1 MTKIEKPAQ
10 LKNFSLSANNMSAG
24 LFSGLLAITGASL
37 LVLEAAQNGGYTD
50 SQTFSW
56 VFSVYLFG
64 GLFGIL
70 LPLYY
75 KVPITGAH
83 SLAGIIYLGTLT
95 PVYSFDELVSGFIVS
110 ALLVLLLGI
119 SGWINKLLTLISR
132 VVIAAM
138 LAGMILNTLISLCK
152 QFGDGTWM
160 VIAITVCFFTTP
172 LVTKKVPG
180 LLVSLFLSLALLTLS
195 GNMPSV
201 SPTNPPYFT
210 LFKPEFSLAS
220 IFVIGIPLCLF
231 IFSNDFIVG
240 LNELSKESYK
250 VSVKK
255 VVNWSGIFSLI
266 GSFFGSHCTN
276 LAGIMTSICA
286 GPSAGNKKFRY
297 VASVISGMIL
307 LIFAFFSSYL
317 IPFIKALPKG
327 VPAIIAFL
335 TLYGVFISSIRTI
348 LTDKSSYSATLPTL
362 VITATNIHIFIFN
375 GPLLGLIVG
384 LMTVYIRKRKYTT
397 K

>member
-1 MTKIEKPAQ
+1 MTKTKEPVQ
-10 LKNFSLSANNMSAG
+10 TGSFSISINNISAG
-24 LFSGLLAITGASL
+24 IFSGLLAITGASL

-64 GLFGIL
+64 GLFGVL

-83 SLAGIIYLGTLT
+83 SLSGIIYLGTIT
-95 PVYSFDELVSGFIVS
+95 PLYSFNELVSGFIVS

-119 SGWINKLLTLISR
+119 SGWINKLLTIIPR
-132 VVIAAM
+132 EIIAAM
-138 LAGMILNTLISLCK
+138 LAGMIFNTLISLCK
-152 QFGDGTWM
+152 QFGEGTWM
-160 VIAITVCFFTTP
+160 VVAIAVCYFITP
-172 LVTKKVPG
+172 LVTKKVPS

-201 SPTNPPYFT
+201 SPNNPTYFT
-210 LFKPEFSLAS
+210 LFKPEFSIAS
-220 IFVIGIPLCLF
+220 IFIIGIPLCLF
-231 IFSNDFIVG
+231 ILSNDFIVG
-240 LNELSKESYK
+240 LNELRKEDYK

-255 VVNWSGIFSLI
+255 IVNWSGIFSLI

-297 VASVISGMIL
+297 VASIISGGIL
-307 LIFAFFSSYL
+307 LIFAFCSSYL

-335 TLYGVFISSIRTI
+335 TLYGVFVSSFRTI

-362 VITATNIHIFIFN
+362 VISAVNIHFFIFN

-384 LMTVYIRKRKYTT
+384 LIIVYIRKRKDTFM
-397 K
+397 